1 MLTVAKILLKLPV
14 SYNLDLKNKMIQSR
28 LEDLG
33 TWMEAQGID
42 DFGPVY
48 LRIVETF
55 TPTAANP
62 FPWIPE
68 FKAALVPAGGSE
80 REANAAYALLERR
93 SHIYKDA
100 VVEDA
105 AVQAGLDAIGGWQ
118 EFCNRTEDQNPW
130 LRKAFVK
137 AFIQARESGYH
148 REPRVYRGLADRCEP
163 VIIGNEERCRIA
175 YQSYRMPQEQIESA
189 THRAIAGAIAHLPA
203 VEA

>member
-1 MLTVAKILLKLPV
+1 MKIEDVPFELVKL
-14 SYNLDLKNKMIQSR
+14 YNLDLSNS
-28 LEDLG
+28 
-33 TWMEAQGID
+33 A
-42 DFGPVY
+42 
-48 LRIVETF
+48 VETKMAYLKQMLKNIPESALSEIVIRVISSF

-80 REANAAYALLERR
+80 RDANAAYALLERR

-105 AVQAGLDAIGGWQ
+105 AVQAGLDSIGGWQ
-118 EFCNRTEDQNPW
+118 EFCQREIDQNPW

-137 AFIQARESGYH
+137 AFMQAREAGYQ
-148 REPRVYRGLADRCEP
+148 REPKVYRGIADRCEP
-163 VIIGNEERCRIA
+163 VIIGNVERCRLA

>member
-1 MLTVAKILLKLPV
+1 MTLSEITKFIIGYYNVDPAKNEVALTMTAKWIAENIPAPRHNEVLQRVAEEFVPTSTNYFPKI
-14 SYNLDLKNKMIQSR
+14 
-28 LEDLG
+28 
-33 TWMEAQGID
+33 A
-42 DFGPVY
+42 
-48 LRIVETF
+48 
-55 TPTAANP
+55 
-62 FPWIPE
+62 E

-93 SHIYKDA
+93 SYIYKDA

-105 AVQAGLDAIGGWQ
+105 AVQSGLDAIGGWQ

-137 AFIQARESGYH
+137 AVIQARESGYQ

-175 YQSYRMPQEQIESA
+175 YQDYRMPMQQIENE